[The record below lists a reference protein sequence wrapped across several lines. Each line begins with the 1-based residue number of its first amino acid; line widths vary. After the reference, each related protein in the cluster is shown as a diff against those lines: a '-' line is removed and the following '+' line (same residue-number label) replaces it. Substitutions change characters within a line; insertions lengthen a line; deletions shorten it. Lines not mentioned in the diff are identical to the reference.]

1 METTNTPNE
10 GKRNEPTKSELEI
23 LQVLW
28 QQGPSTVRLVNDELN
43 KIREVNY
50 SSTLKL
56 MQIMLDKKL
65 LTRDI
70 VDRIHIY
77 RPSEAPE
84 VTRGQVI
91 RGLRD
96 LAFDGSTSKLVLSAL
111 GDGKTTL
118 EDLEK
123 IKKLIEELEEAKK
136 G

>member
-1 METTNTPNE
+1 MEPTNTSKK
-10 GKRNEPTKSELEI
+10 GKRIEPTKSELEI

-28 QQGPSTVRLVNDELN
+28 QQGPSTVRVVNDELN

-50 SSTLKL
+50 TSTLKL
-56 MQIMLDKKL
+56 MQIMLDNKL
-65 LTRDI
+65 LQRDI

-77 RPSEAPE
+77 RPSEAAE

-96 LAFDGSTSKLVLSAL
+96 LAFDGSTSTLVLSAL
-111 GDGKTTL
+111 GDGNTSL

-123 IKKLIEELEEAKK
+123 IKKLIEELEQEKK
-136 G
+136 A